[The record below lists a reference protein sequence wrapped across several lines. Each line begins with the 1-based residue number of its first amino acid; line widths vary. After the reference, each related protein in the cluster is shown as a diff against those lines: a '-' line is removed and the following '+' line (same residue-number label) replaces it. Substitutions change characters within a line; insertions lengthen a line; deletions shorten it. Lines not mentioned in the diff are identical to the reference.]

1 MQGRTV
7 ATWKEEGSGGIAGA
21 GRSPVCGSGGRWEAG
36 CAVQGAREVG
46 GARRVRSSEPTLAA
60 RSGERGEQLSGAP
73 DTPGLLKV
81 TELELGQG
89 EERLGGVAQAPTLPN
104 THPTSLTSGSSHL
117 PPPLPSPPQAST
129 PVPGRGR
136 GWGSPAA
143 TPDAPGML
151 RAPEL
156 LTWGRDTRS
165 GDSPSRGARRRARL
179 LLVSVSSSA
188 SPGLRPGHGAARRG
202 RAAAAVPS
210 AASAAAAADRGRP
223 VAAGSLCE

>member
-1 MQGRTV
+1 M
-7 ATWKEEGSGGIAGA
+7 
-21 GRSPVCGSGGRWEAG
+21 
-36 CAVQGAREVG
+36 
-46 GARRVRSSEPTLAA
+46 RSSEPTLAA

-73 DTPGLLKV
+73 DTPGLIKV
-81 TELELGQG
+81 TELALGEG

-117 PPPLPSPPQAST
+117 PPPLPSPPQAWT
-129 PVPGRGR
+129 PAPWRGRGR
-136 GWGSPAA
+136 GWGSPAP

-156 LTWGRDTRS
+156 LTWGRDTGS
-165 GDSPSRGARRRARL
+165 GDSPSRGAGRRARL
-179 LLVSVSSSA
+179 LLVSVPSSA
-188 SPGLRPGHGAARRG
+188 SPGLRPGRGAARRG
-202 RAAAAVPS
+202 RAAATVPS